1 MSEVLGSIWWLI
13 VALGLL
19 VTFHEF
25 GHYWVARRCG
35 VKVLKFSVGFGR
47 SLWSRTAK
55 DGTEWA
61 VAAIPLGGYVKMLDE
76 REGEVD
82 PKEVDEAFNRK
93 PVGQRI
99 AIVAAGPIFNLVFA
113 VFAFWIMFMI
123 GVPESR
129 PIVGEVQ
136 GIAAEAGFQAED
148 EIVSLDGERTK
159 TWSHAL
165 LALITH
171 ALDRDTVQVEVEQ
184 ANGERRTFDL
194 DLSQLGADFREDRT
208 LEAVGI
214 DPWRLDR
221 PPIVGNVTEGSGA
234 EAAGLRAGDR
244 ITTIAGEEVPNW
256 NWIPYLLAEHSPRG
270 EPLEVTYVRGS
281 NTHSTTVTPQATPDG
296 FFGLSKRYVLGIESA
311 SLTPGQEAQID
322 RAYMTLRHGPLE
334 GLGEAFKETW
344 RLTSATVGLI
354 GRMITGS
361 ASVRNVSGPIGIA
374 QFANDSASAGLTSFL
389 FFLGLISLSLGV
401 LNLLPIPMLDGGHL
415 VYYLI
420 EWLTG
425 RPVSEQVQITGQYV
439 GLVALFGLI
448 SLGFVNDILRLV
460 G

>member
-1 MSEVLGSIWWLI
+1 MLEVLGSIWWLI
-13 VALGLL
+13 VALGVL

-55 DGTEWA
+55 DGTEWT

-76 REGEVD
+76 REGNVEPED
-82 PKEVDEAFNRK
+82 ADEAFNRK

-113 VFAFWIMFMI
+113 VLAFWVMFMI

-136 GIAAEAGFQAED
+136 GIAAEAGFEPED
-148 EIVSLDGERTK
+148 EILSLDGEPTR

-165 LALITH
+165 LSLITL
-171 ALDRDTVQVEVEQ
+171 ALDRDTVRVEVEQ
-184 ANGERRTFDL
+184 ANGTQRSFDL
-194 DLSQLGADFREDRT
+194 DLSRLGDDFREDRT

-214 DPWRLDR
+214 DPWRLER
-221 PPIVGNVTEGSGA
+221 PALVGNVTPDGA
-234 EAAGLRAGDR
+234 AAAAGLRSGDQ
-244 ITTIAGEEVPNW
+244 ITAIEGEAVPTW
-256 NWIPYLLAEHSPRG
+256 DWIPYLLGEHAPNG
-270 EPLEVTYVRGS
+270 EPLEVTYRRSGVER
-281 NTHSTTVTPQATPDG
+281 TVTLTPTPVKEG
-296 FFGLSKRYVLGIESA
+296 FFGERYVLGIESA
-311 SLTPGQEAQID
+311 PLSEAKQAQLE
-322 RAYMTLRHGPLE
+322 RAYLILRHGPIE
-334 GLGEAFKETW
+334 GLNEAFKETW

-415 VYYLI
+415 LYYLI
-420 EWLTG
+420 ELATG

>member
-13 VALGLL
+13 VALGVL

-55 DGTEWA
+55 DGTEWT

-76 REGEVD
+76 REGNVD
-82 PKEVDEAFNRK
+82 PEDTDEAFNRK

-123 GVPESR
+123 GVPEAR
-129 PIVGEVQ
+129 PVVGEAQ
-136 GIAAEAGFQAED
+136 GIAAEAGFQPED
-148 EIVSLDGERTK
+148 EIISLDGERTK

-171 ALDRDTVQVEVEQ
+171 ALDRDTVRVEVEEP
-184 ANGERRTFDL
+184 NGERRSFDM
-194 DLSQLGADFREDRT
+194 DLSALGPDFREEQT
-208 LEAVGI
+208 LEAVGLA
-214 DPWRLDR
+214 PWRLKR
-221 PPIVGNVTEGSGA
+221 PPVIVRVDPEGASA
-234 EAAGLRAGDR
+234 DAGLRAGDR
-244 ITTIAGEEVPNW
+244 ITGIQGEPVDDW
-256 NWIPYLLAEHSPRG
+256 GAIGRLLAEYSPEGQPLDVTFERG
-270 EPLEVTYVRGS
+270 DVERTV
-281 NTHSTTVTPQATPDG
+281 TVTPRPIPNSI
-296 FFGLSKRYVLGIESA
+296 FGEGYVFGIEGAELSSA
-311 SLTPGQEAQID
+311 AQAQLD
-322 RAYMTLRHGPLE
+322 RAYMMLRHGPVE
-334 GLGEAFKETW
+334 GFSEALKETW

-420 EWLTG
+420 EWATG
-425 RPVSEQVQITGQYV
+425 RPVSEQVQIMGQYV